1 MTTKL
6 ATKLTTQPTT
16 NLRIRLGSGGDRRE
30 FLEAIDTATESAA
43 LVSIDRDAAGGVI
56 DIETDD
62 AMRTIASVIDVAGV
76 HGIAVLSVDE
86 LVTASE
92 IAGRT
97 GVTRGAV
104 TNFVSG
110 ARGPGGFPEAINPG
124 ARNEVYRWAEVNAWL
139 NRSAPDDAQA
149 IAAIDTAVRLS
160 AQLAQLSTTARNR
173 LTSFGVDRFD
183 RLVELGS
190 R

>member
-6 ATKLTTQPTT
+6 TTKLSTK
-16 NLRIRLGSGGDRRE
+16 LMIRLGPGVDRPE
-30 FLEAIDTATESAA
+30 FLEAVDTATDSAA
-43 LVSIDRDAAGGVI
+43 VVLVDRDATGGAV
-56 DIETDD
+56 DLETDD
-62 AMRTIASVIDVAGV
+62 AMTAIASVLDVATAHGV
-76 HGIAVLSVDE
+76 AVLSVDE

-92 IAGRT
+92 IAGRA

-110 ARGPGGFPEAINPG
+110 ARGPGGFPAAINPG

-160 AQLAQLSTTARNR
+160 AQLAQLSTTARSR

-183 RLVELGS
+183 KLVGLS
-190 R
+190 